1 MQDKALNDF
10 MDFVRLFAQGPETIR
25 LWTKEVEAT
34 VKEYRDKL
42 GAYDTLEKAERHLAT
57 AVDRETAA
65 TKQLQEVDKQADD
78 IFFRA
83 QAEALRMKSEAEN
96 HLQET
101 KRLRDET
108 QAIMERVQ
116 RALTEHN
123 H

>member
-57 AVDRETAA
+57 AADRETAA
-65 TKQLQEVDKQADD
+65 TKQLQEVAKQAEA
-78 IFFRA
+78 IVTKA
-83 QAEALRMKSEAEN
+83 QAEAQRLCTEAEH
-96 HLQET
+96 HLQEV
-101 KRLRDET
+101 KRLRAET
-108 QAIMERVQ
+108 QALKDREQ
-116 RALTEHN
+116 RAC
-123 H
+123 